1 MEESRARVSQSGLK
15 TDGGATQ
22 MVHVASL
29 RRLRRVEAEN
39 GWVDVTG
46 YIGPFYPNFIVF
58 YVLDPRGILLI
69 YSFAWAY
76 K

>member
-15 TDGGATQ
+15 TDGGAAQ

-39 GWVDVTG
+39 GWVDATG

-58 YVLDPRGILLI
+58 YVLDRRGILLI